1 MSSVVAVLSRYE
13 GNAKWISKHY
23 EELKKKFRAKSVDG
37 TIRNLTMQAQGI
49 PRSKFG
55 AHSEMKPFTSE
66 DEAKGH
72 EL

>member
-1 MSSVVAVLSRYE
+1 MSTTVEVKKSTLQRL
-13 GNAKWISKHY
+13 